1 MEPGTTWL
9 SWDSDGV
16 GYRHTP
22 VMVQEVMDFLAPRP
36 GGIYVDGTLGG
47 GGHARRILS
56 RIGPAGRL
64 IGIDRDADAIEN
76 AGETLADA
84 GEGLQLVHDNFSNL
98 PEILDRLGIEA
109 VDGVLLDLGVSFHQ
123 IRDGRRGF
131 SFSVDE
137 PLDMRMDWRS
147 GETARDLV
155 NRLDRDR
162 LAGIFREYGEE
173 RFARRIAGRIVSR
186 RRDRPFETS
195 GDLAATIRSAIPG
208 PRHRGSGRIDPATRS
223 FMALRIAVNA
233 ELAHL
238 DNFLAALAEGGAAIF
253 RPGGRLCILAFH
265 SLEDRI
271 VKRRFQEMEKGCIC
285 PPALP
290 RCACGRSPCFRVLTR
305 KPLRPDPAEVE
316 LNPMA
321 RSTRLRAAEKIG
333 E

>member
-1 MEPGTTWL
+1 MP
-9 SWDSDGV
+9 

-22 VMVQEVMDFLAPRP
+22 VMVQEVIDHLAPEP
-36 GGIYVDGTLGG
+36 GGTYVDGTLGG

-56 RIGPAGRL
+56 RIGPGGRL
-64 IGIDRDADAIEN
+64 VGIDRDADAIEN
-76 AGETLADA
+76 ARKTLTGFGEALH
-84 GEGLQLVHDNFSNL
+84 LVHDSFSNL
-98 PEILDRLGIEA
+98 PEILARLGIEA
-109 VDGVLLDLGVSFHQ
+109 VDGVLLDLGVSLHQ
-123 IRDGRRGF
+123 IRDGGRGF

-137 PLDMRMDWRS
+137 PLDMRMDRRT

-195 GDLAATIRSAIPG
+195 KDLAAVIRSAVPG
-208 PRHRGSGRIDPATRS
+208 PRHRGAGRIDPATRS

-233 ELAHL
+233 ELEHL

-253 RPGGRLCILAFH
+253 RPGGRICVLAFH

-305 KPLRPDPAEVE
+305 KPLRPDSAEVAQ
-316 LNPMA
+316 NPMA

>member
-1 MEPGTTWL
+1 M
-9 SWDSDGV
+9 

-22 VMVQEVMDFLAPRP
+22 VMVREVLDFLAPRP

-76 AGETLADA
+76 ARKTLAEA

-123 IRDGRRGF
+123 IRDGGRGF

-137 PLDMRMDWRS
+137 PLDMRMDRRS

-173 RFARRIAGRIVSR
+173 RFARRIAGRIVAR
-186 RRDRPFETS
+186 RREQPFETS
-195 GDLAATIRSAIPG
+195 GELAAVIRSAIPG
-208 PRHRGSGRIDPATRS
+208 PRHGGSGRIDPATRS

-238 DNFLAALAEGGAAIF
+238 DGFLAALAEAGAAIF

-290 RCACGRSPCFRVLTR
+290 RCACGRFPCFRVLTR

>member
-1 MEPGTTWL
+1 M
-9 SWDSDGV
+9 

-22 VMVQEVMDFLAPRP
+22 VMVREVLDFLAPRP

-76 AGETLADA
+76 ARKTLAEA

-123 IRDGRRGF
+123 IRDGGRGF

-137 PLDMRMDWRS
+137 PLDMRMDRRS

-173 RFARRIAGRIVSR
+173 RFARRIAGRIVAR
-186 RRDRPFETS
+186 RREQPFETS
-195 GDLAATIRSAIPG
+195 GDLAAVIRSAIPG
-208 PRHRGSGRIDPATRS
+208 PRHGGSGRIDPATRS

-238 DNFLAALAEGGAAIF
+238 DGFLAALAETGAAIF

>member
-1 MEPGTTWL
+1 M
-9 SWDSDGV
+9 

-22 VMVQEVMDFLAPRP
+22 VMVREVLDFLAPRP

-76 AGETLADA
+76 ARKTLAEA

-123 IRDGRRGF
+123 IRDGGRGF

-137 PLDMRMDWRS
+137 PLDMRMDRRS

-173 RFARRIAGRIVSR
+173 RFARRIAGRIVAR
-186 RRDRPFETS
+186 RREQPFETS
-195 GDLAATIRSAIPG
+195 GDLAAVIRSAIPG
-208 PRHRGSGRIDPATRS
+208 PRHGGSGRIDPATRS

-238 DNFLAALAEGGAAIF
+238 DGFLAALAEAGAAIF

-321 RSTRLRAAEKIG
+321 RSTRFRAAEKIG